1 MYKRQGLD
9 LPPISN
15 KIEIGKGRIIKE
27 GKKVAILN
35 FGARLQECVIA
46 SENLNKKGIHIS
58 IVDARFAKPLDENLI
73 WQITN
78 DHDIIISIE
87 EGSIGGFGSH
97 VSQFLLEK
105 NLLDSN
111 KKFRSLIFPDKFIDQ
126 DKPDLMYKVAGLD
139 AESITTKILDSL
151 DSKILVKKKN

>member
-1 MYKRQGLD
+1 M
-9 LPPISN
+9 
-15 KIEIGKGRIIKE
+15 
-27 GKKVAILN
+27 
-35 FGARLQECVIA
+35 
-46 SENLNKKGIHIS
+46 
-58 IVDARFAKPLDENLI
+58 
-73 WQITN
+73 
-78 DHDIIISIE
+78 
-87 EGSIGGFGSH
+87 
-97 VSQFLLEK
+97 SQFLLEK